1 VCSFVSS
8 PSIAAHGIVQLISAG
23 GAPLN
28 DTDATHSLV
37 LVVVAT
43 LLDVSQVSVFLV
55 FRFCAHTSKTGF
67 FFRDSRFMQR
77 VDSQFVDTLKQ
88 LVDAQLLS
96 RARLQA
102 ALGAPGA
109 GLLSIERLL
118 LLSRAHL
125 VDAVVYAKHAFES
138 PARGVMLRDR
148 LVHACT
154 TRAGAQAMG
163 VALVGM
169 LLASDA
175 RASILDHLLATD
187 ALQQDELLLR
197 FVGCAVSQLRAL
209 ERAAAADAAAAL
221 LERMC
226 FQRDFSVM
234 PFAPLPPT
242 TATLARHRDA
252 FAGARELL
260 GVERL
265 VDVCSRAVAQAVNNQ
280 RWSVLL
286 PTLRDVVAAS
296 SDACA
301 VVAAALDRSVAAAS
315 DSVDR
320 TLMRRC
326 IVVARAIESNA
337 EHATHFGSYG
347 DWIGAVA
354 RSSRRERFVTNC
366 LCDMAPHDTAAYLSV
381 HERVMSVLPRELA
394 TAFRDAATAT
404 IQPNVGDAV
413 DEILAAKVM
422 SIDACIDRVTN
433 WRAARAD
440 WFERMFVPQL
450 IARTTWRSRN
460 GRRRADDIVLV
471 MCSRGL
477 LDSFVVFWHLS
488 GGDAGGGTLVAAV
501 RDSVLKDTL
510 LADSSDD
517 TQALYLLA
525 CVCAVPALLVP
536 RDGVVTALATLAS
549 RITSASFNRALE
561 SILCTPTAP
570 TSTLWSS
577 DYALQTCALV
587 AHARGALG
595 GIVARLANTSIASST
610 DALWFVRRCAALW
623 DAAIV
628 ATTGACEPV
637 PGRVVLLLSWL
648 GARLQASTASDAQC
662 SVAVAQIQPYFSS
675 SRMCAVVRRAG
686 KLRRPLPLRCVIEF
700 ELALADDATLTTH
713 ERAVWLRLGVAHAL
727 VREFRGDRALLCQ
740 VLLDALVR
748 HPTASRAT
756 AYALFVS
763 ALQQHGAAVERAW
776 AIDVLVA
783 CRSDR
788 ALVQRCVDALLL
800 LPPAALLGAAP
811 SARDV
816 HSLARWLCGV
826 QRDFDLVLMRRD
838 LCAHVAS
845 ALLAHHATQ
854 PSAVEALMRW
864 PPLLA
869 SLAVE
874 WARVSSAV
882 LAEPRA
888 STVFAEADAIAALLV
903 GGASGASLPLAL
915 PLLRASPAAAGA
927 ALGLNALEPGAAPL
941 DAVLALLDKAPSA
954 AVHAFCYAVA
964 GAFALT
970 PARHENENARRVV
983 RTALLH
989 FASTL
994 SANNRAAA
1002 HLASRFSIAF
1012 RATKLLDPEA
1022 LAAVS
1027 ISATANDRWKTI
1039 SETISRMS

>member
-1 VCSFVSS
+1 MRVS
-8 PSIAAHGIVQLISAG
+8 
-23 GAPLN
+23 
-28 DTDATHSLV
+28 
-37 LVVVAT
+37 
-43 LLDVSQVSVFLV
+43 
-55 FRFCAHTSKTGF
+55 
-67 FFRDSRFMQR
+67 MQR
-77 VDSQFVDTLKQ
+77 VDGQFVDTLKQ

-96 RARLQA
+96 RAHLQA

-109 GLLSIERLL
+109 ALLSIERLL

-138 PARGVMLRDR
+138 PVRGVMLRDR

-154 TRAGAQAMG
+154 TRAGSQAIG
-163 VALVGM
+163 VAFVGM

-175 RASILDHLLATD
+175 RSSILDHLLATD

-197 FVGCAVSQLRAL
+197 FVSCAVSQLRAL
-209 ERAAAADAAAAL
+209 ERAVAADAATAL

-226 FQRDFSVM
+226 QQRDFSVM
-234 PFAPLPPT
+234 PFAPLPSSST
-242 TATLARHRDA
+242 TLSRHRDA
-252 FAGARELL
+252 FAGVRELL

-265 VDVCSRAVAQAVNNQ
+265 VDVCFRAVAQAANSQ
-280 RWSVLL
+280 RWSVVL
-286 PTLRDVVAAS
+286 PTLRDAAAAS

-301 VVAAALDRSVAAAS
+301 VVVAALDRAVAAAS

-337 EHATHFGSYG
+337 EHATHFASYG

-354 RSSRRERFVTNC
+354 RSARRERFVTNC
-366 LCDMAPHDTAAYLSV
+366 LCDMAPHDTAAYFSV
-381 HERVMSVLPRELA
+381 HERVMSALPRELV
-394 TAFRDAATAT
+394 TAFRDAASSM

-413 DEILAAKVM
+413 DEILAAKAT
-422 SIDACIDRVTN
+422 SIDVCIERVTN

-440 WFERMFVPQL
+440 WFERMFVPHL

-460 GRRRADDIVLV
+460 GRRRADDIVLA

-477 LDSFVVFWHLS
+477 LDSSAVLWHLS
-488 GGDAGGGTLVAAV
+488 GGDAGRGALVAAV
-501 RDSVLKDTL
+501 RDAVLKDAL
-510 LADSSDD
+510 IADSSDD
-517 TQALYLLA
+517 IEAFNLLA
-525 CVCAVPALLVP
+525 CVCAVPALSVP
-536 RDGVVTALATLAS
+536 RDGAVPVLEKLAS
-549 RITSASFNRALE
+549 RVTSSSFNRALE
-561 SILCTPTAP
+561 SVLCASAAP

-595 GIVARLANTSIASST
+595 GIIARLANTCITST
-610 DALWFVRRCAALW
+610 ADALWFVRRCAAVW

-628 ATTGACEPV
+628 AATGACEPV

-662 SVAVAQIQPYFSS
+662 SAAVAQIQPYFSS

-700 ELALADDATLTTH
+700 ELALADDATLATH

-727 VREFRGDRALLCQ
+727 VREFHGDRALLCQ

-748 HPTASRAT
+748 HPAASRAT

-800 LPPAALLGAAP
+800 LPPAAMLGASP

-816 HSLARWLCGV
+816 RALARWLCGV
-826 QRDFDLVLMRRD
+826 QREFDIVLMRRD
-838 LCAHVAS
+838 LCAHVAC

-903 GGASGASLPLAL
+903 GGGGASAATLAL

-927 ALGLNALEPGAAPL
+927 ALGLNVLEPGAAPL
-941 DAVLALLDKAPSA
+941 DAVLSLLDKAPSA
-954 AVHAFCYAVA
+954 VVHAFCYAVA
-964 GAFALT
+964 CAFALT

-989 FASTL
+989 FASAV
-994 SANNRAAA
+994 SANSRAAA
-1002 HLASRFSIAF
+1002 HLASRFSVSF
-1012 RATKLLDPEA
+1012 RATKLLDPDA

-1027 ISATANDRWKTI
+1027 ISTTANDRWKTI
-1039 SETISRMS
+1039 RETAQMS